1 MAVRLYGEREVHRKV
16 VRQKGMKAATRAEAE
31 KIGGRAEALLSMHRR
46 TGAAKITTTSGDVDA
61 FVNLVDEAAYAI
73 ELGHAVGGKYAGGD
87 TEWVNGLHILSGAA
101 YGG

>member
-1 MAVRLYGEREVHRKV
+1 MAVKLYGELEVHRKT
-16 VRQKGMKAATRAEAE
+16 VRQKGIKAATRAEAE

-46 TGAAKITTTSGDVDA
+46 TGAAKITTTSGGVDS
-61 FVNLVDEAAYAI
+61 FVNLEDEAALAI